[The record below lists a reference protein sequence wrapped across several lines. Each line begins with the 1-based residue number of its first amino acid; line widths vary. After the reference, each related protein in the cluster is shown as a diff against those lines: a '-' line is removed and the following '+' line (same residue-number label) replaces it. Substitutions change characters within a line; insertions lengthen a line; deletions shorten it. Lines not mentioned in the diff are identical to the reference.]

1 MQDDQLVVRLPDGS
15 TRLLNGAVE
24 LDAPTVGGLRRWAAA
39 GAGLPSPSLLRLKCG
54 PRELASDGAPCFEAA
69 RAGVVHALLR
79 LPGGTHPMDAMCKE
93 YPADPQ
99 RAILLKNKNRELAEK
114 SRAEAAAQVNSL
126 LKKKLDAA
134 RFDAYPEASTSAASA
149 SDAEY
154 KAKLEKQR
162 RKLMEGGSDSDSSL
176 SVFDPNMGK

>member
-1 MQDDQLVVRLPDGS
+1 MQLILRLPNGS
-15 TRLLNGAVE
+15 TRLLDGASD

-54 PRELASDGAPCFEAA
+54 PRELASDGAPLDPAVL
-69 RAGVVHALLR
+69 AGVVHALLR

-114 SRAEAAAQVNSL
+114 NRAEAAAMVNSL

-134 RFDAYPEASTSAASA
+134 RFEAYPEASTAAASV

-162 RKLMEGGSDSDSSL
+162 RRLMEGGSDSDSSL
-176 SVFDPNMGK
+176 SVYDPNMGK